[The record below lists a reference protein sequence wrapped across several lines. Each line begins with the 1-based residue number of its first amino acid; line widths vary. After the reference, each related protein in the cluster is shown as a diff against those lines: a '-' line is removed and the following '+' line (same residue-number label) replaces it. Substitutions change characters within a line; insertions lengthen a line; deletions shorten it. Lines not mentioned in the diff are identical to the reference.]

1 MTHIDK
7 KIGYHSGEVIQNNVI
22 NYLELHAQEF
32 PDRIALKWVDRTAG
46 PIPEKDPDSPFV
58 YKQINFGE
66 FSKLVGI
73 AAKNLQLIGI
83 KKNERV
89 IIFLPMSLEL
99 YTAMFAIQ
107 RIGAIAVFLDSWA
120 RRDQLGASAECVDPA
135 AMISHHAAFELIKNI
150 PEFASMRHRIIAG
163 PGSDPLYTATL
174 QELMTKNNGESEI
187 EPVTS
192 EFTALITFTTGSS
205 GKPKGAN
212 RTHRFLSAQHKELH
226 DVIPYTASD
235 KDLPAFPIFSLNNI
249 ASGVTTILPALN
261 LANPTGLDSAMLV
274 NQIVNEKLT
283 CCTLSPSMLNNL
295 SEHCRANK
303 IQLPGLRRVVT
314 GGAPISK
321 DDVKN
326 FSAIAPNSKVWVL
339 YGSTEVEPMA
349 HIEAQEMIH
358 MEVNTDPEIVEE
370 GVNVGHISE
379 NLNYKF
385 IRVHKGI
392 IEGENS
398 DLSEWEVPP
407 GEVGEFIVSGDH
419 VCQNYYNNEQAF
431 KGSKIRDKDGTI
443 WHRTGDLAYIDSKKY
458 LWMVGRIHNV
468 IQRANKYYFP
478 VRPEVLLKRFDFVDK
493 CAFLGIPDS
502 QLGEKNA
509 IVIQPSDNFSREKHI
524 GEIVRIFRKNLVPV
538 DAFYLVKSIPFDPR
552 HHSKVE
558 YEKLRSSLTDSEAVD
573 LSSFEAITH

>member
-7 KIGYHSGEVIQNNVI
+7 KIGYHQGEVIQNNVI
-22 NYLELHAQEF
+22 NYLELHAQDF
-32 PDRIALKWVDRTAG
+32 PERVALKWVDRSSG
-46 PIPEKDPDSPFV
+46 PIPEKDPHQPFA
-58 YKQINFGE
+58 YKEINFGA
-66 FSKLVGI
+66 FSKLVN
-73 AAKNLQLIGI
+73 ATAKNLQLQGI
-83 KKNERV
+83 RKGDRV

-99 YTAMFAIQ
+99 YTAMFAVQ

-120 RRDQLGASAECVDPA
+120 RKDQLGASAECAEPV

-150 PEFASMRHRIIAG
+150 PEFTSMRHRIIAG
-163 PGSDPLYTATL
+163 PGTDPAYTATL
-174 QELMTKNNGESEI
+174 QELMTQFNGTSEI
-187 EPVTS
+187 APVTS

-261 LANPTGLDSAMLV
+261 LANPTAQDSAMLV
-274 NQIVNEKLT
+274 NQVVNEKLT

-295 SEHCRANK
+295 SEHCRVNG

-326 FSAIAPNSKVWVL
+326 FCAIAPNAKVWVL

-358 MEVNTDPEIVEE
+358 MEVNSDPEIVEE

-379 NLNYKF
+379 NLNFKF
-385 IRVHKGI
+385 IRVHKGV

-398 DLSEWEVPP
+398 DLSEWEVPT
-407 GEVGEFIVSGDH
+407 GDVGEFIVSGDH
-419 VCQNYYNNEQAF
+419 VCQNYYNNEPAF
-431 KGSKIRDKDGTI
+431 KGSKIRDKNGTI

-478 VRPEVLLKRFDFVDK
+478 VRPEVLLKRFDAVDK
-493 CAFLGIPDS
+493 CAFLGMPDP
-502 QLGEKNA
+502 QLGEKNT
-509 IVIQPSDNFSREKHI
+509 IVIQPAGNFDRDKHVREI
-524 GEIVRIFRKNLVPV
+524 LRIFRKNMIPV
-538 DAFYLVKSIPFDPR
+538 DSLYLVQSIPFDPR

-573 LSSFEAITH
+573 LSAYEKIKP

>member
-7 KIGYHSGEVIQNNVI
+7 KIGYQSGEVIQNNVI
-22 NYLELHAQEF
+22 NYLELHAQDF
-32 PDRIALKWVDRTAG
+32 PDRIALKWVDRSAG
-46 PIPEKDPDSPFV
+46 PIPENDPSQPFV
-58 YKQINFGE
+58 YQQINFGD
-66 FSKLVGI
+66 FSKLVGVT
-73 AAKNLQLIGI
+73 AKNLQLLGI
-83 KKNERV
+83 KKNDRV

-120 RRDQLGASAECVDPA
+120 RRDQLGASAECVEPT

-150 PEFASMRHRIIAG
+150 PEFASMRYRIIAG
-163 PGSDPLYTATL
+163 PGADSAYTATL
-174 QELMTKNNGESEI
+174 QELMTNNNGVSEI
-187 EPVTS
+187 TPVTS

-226 DVIPYTASD
+226 DVIPYNEDD

-261 LANPTGLDSAMLV
+261 LANPTALDSAMLV
-274 NQIVNEKLT
+274 NQIINEKLT

-295 SEHCRANK
+295 SEHCRVSN
-303 IQLPGLRRVVT
+303 IHLSGLRRVVT

-326 FSAIAPNSKVWVL
+326 FCAVAPNSKVWVL

-349 HIEAQEMIH
+349 HIEAQEMIN

-379 NLNYKF
+379 NLKYKF
-385 IRVHKGI
+385 IKVHKGI

-398 DLSEWEVPP
+398 DLSEWDVPP

-419 VCQNYYNNEQAF
+419 VCQNYYNNDQAF
-431 KGSKIRDKDGTI
+431 KSTKIRDKQGRI
-443 WHRTGDLAYIDSKKY
+443 WHRTGDLAYIDEKKY

-468 IQRANKYYFP
+468 IQRANRYYFP

-493 CAFLGIPDS
+493 CAFLGMQDD
-502 QLGEKNA
+502 QLGEKNT
-509 IVIQPSDNFSREKHI
+509 IVIQPAGNFVREKHI
-524 GEIVRIFRKNLVPV
+524 SEILRIFRKNLIPV
-538 DAFYLVKSIPFDPR
+538 DSLYIVKSIPFDPR

-558 YEKLRSSLTDSEAVD
+558 YEKLRNSLTEADSVD
-573 LSSFEAITH
+573 LSAFETVTR